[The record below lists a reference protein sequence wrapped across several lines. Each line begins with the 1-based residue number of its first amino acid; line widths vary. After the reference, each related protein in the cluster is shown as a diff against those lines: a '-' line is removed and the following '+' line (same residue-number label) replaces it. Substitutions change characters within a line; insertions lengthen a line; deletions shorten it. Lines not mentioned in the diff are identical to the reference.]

1 MRLLLTVGVALGVVF
16 LAEGGWP
23 EPERLLRSARERL
36 VELTRLIEPR
46 PQAAPVMVYDPEP
59 AEPVVAPAP
68 FVVGPDPEPAEPV
81 VAPAPFVVEEPSPA
95 LSAHPPGAAP
105 RAAEASPIR
114 AVRLNADAAARI
126 RGRLDRVMGLVA
138 GAER

>member
-1 MRLLLTVGVALGVVF
+1 MRLLLTLGVALGVVY

-36 VELTRLIEPR
+36 VELTRRIDPR
-46 PQAAPVMVYDPEP
+46 PRAAPEME
-59 AEPVVAPAP
+59 
-68 FVVGPDPEPAEPV
+68 PDPP
-81 VAPAPFVVEEPSPA
+81 
-95 LSAHPPGAAP
+95 AHPPGAAP
-105 RAAEASPIR
+105 RAEEDSPMR
-114 AVRLNADAAARI
+114 AVRLNADAAKRI